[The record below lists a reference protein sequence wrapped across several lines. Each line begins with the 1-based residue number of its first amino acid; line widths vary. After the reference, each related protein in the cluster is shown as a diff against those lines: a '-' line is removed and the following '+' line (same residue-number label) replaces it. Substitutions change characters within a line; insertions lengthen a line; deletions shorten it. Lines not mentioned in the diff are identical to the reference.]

1 MCLSFLVSSLIPLVS
16 LSGDVPAQGQ
26 IFIQSRLRGSK
37 AVVAPQQVSIAGQR
51 YSDDDESCSSEGM
64 TPGVCALAFLGRPAQ
79 STSPSLF
86 SSISAEIDKRE
97 SAERLERALIA
108 EIESALAG
116 NHTGIDAARLWSLEQ
131 ELKPIFET
139 LPHESG
145 RDDASGGL
153 RLASARYLLH
163 QHFLREHAWYVRGL
177 NPAGDGRK
185 PPSAKEELRSR
196 VAGHLLEVLEN
207 KVGKDGLNLKVLAAF
222 VATLEFLIRG
232 DQRERLKQAWLVH
245 NLKTEGTA
253 DADESTSVLRVFMA
267 HYAFTSQKV
276 DSGYVL
282 TLDKGLDEVKKVS
295 LAYPGWANI
304 ISFIHGEVAERL
316 AKSSSGEL
324 TFEDVFK
331 AADKALL
338 KFQEV
343 SGAMCRDMVKT
354 FTALDGGMNGSVRHA
369 DLIKSGS
376 GSGNLVREPK
386 EYLVSLGA
394 LDESPPDG
402 PHLLMPNYM
411 LGPSNCDG
419 TTSFYDLCC
428 PNDCEAHKMQLE
440 RAVTK
445 AADPLESVK
454 NIVQQSLASTIPD
467 DLLTHLHSLVQAN
480 RGQLLLHGR
489 GFAEWLHKVFP
500 RECPKP
506 READFRGM
514 AGNTMPDADTD
525 FQATATSL
533 EARLALEAG
542 HEGLAFVP
550 FVL

>member
-1 MCLSFLVSSLIPLVS
+1 MCPFFLVSSLIPLLS
-16 LSGDVPAQGQ
+16 LAGDAPAQGQ
-26 IFIQSRLRGSK
+26 VLIQSRLRGSK
-37 AVVAPQQVSIAGQR
+37 ASVAAGQR
-51 YSDDDESCSSEGM
+51 YSDDDESCSSEGI

-79 STSPSLF
+79 STSASLF
-86 SSISAEIDKRE
+86 SSWSADNDKRE
-97 SAERLERALIA
+97 SADRLERALIV

-116 NHTGIDAARLWSLEQ
+116 NHTGFDAARIRSLEQ

-139 LPHESG
+139 LPHERSSG
-145 RDDASGGL
+145 DALAGL
-153 RLASARYLLH
+153 GLASARYLLH

-207 KVGKDGLNLKVLAAF
+207 KVGKDGLNLKMLAVF
-222 VATLEFLIRG
+222 VATLEFLIHG

-245 NLKTEGTA
+245 SLKAEGTA
-253 DADESTSVLRVFMA
+253 DADTSSSVLRVFMA
-267 HYAFTSQKV
+267 HYVFTSQKV

-282 TLDKGLDEVKKVS
+282 TLDKGLDEVS
-295 LAYPGWANI
+295 TISRIYGGWPNI
-304 ISFIHGEVAERL
+304 NSFIHGEVAKRK
-316 AKSSSGEL
+316 AKRASGEL
-324 TFEDVFK
+324 TFEDVSE
-331 AADKALL
+331 AADQVLL
-338 KFQEV
+338 NFQEV
-343 SGAMCRDMVKT
+343 SGAMCRDMEKT
-354 FTALDGGMNGSVRHA
+354 FTALHGGMNGSVRHA
-369 DLIKSGS
+369 DLINSELGS
-376 GSGNLVREPK
+376 LFREPK

-394 LDESPPDG
+394 LDETLPDG

-440 RAVTK
+440 RALME
-445 AADPLESVK
+445 AGNPLESVK
-454 NIVQQSLASTIPD
+454 TVVQQRLASTIPD
-467 DLLTHLHSLVQAN
+467 DLLKHLHSLVQAN
-480 RGQLLLHGR
+480 QGQLLIHGR

-506 READFRGM
+506 READFKGM
-514 AGNTMPDADTD
+514 AGDTVPDANTD

-533 EARLALEAG
+533 SSI
-542 HEGLAFVP
+542 FS
-550 FVL
+550 